1 MPHGL
6 AGDKFCKLAAKDCLN
21 NMYSA
26 SDIHSGDWID
36 RRMPAG
42 IRPYLRLARLDRP
55 IGTWLLLL
63 PCWWSIALAAL
74 PGDGPRLWLLLLFGL
89 GALVMRGAGCTIN
102 DMADRDIDGKVA
114 RTATRPLAS
123 GALSMR
129 QAWMFLALQLL
140 IGLVVLL
147 CLSRAAI
154 WLGIA
159 SLSLVVIYPFMK
171 RIIWWPQVVL
181 GLAFNW
187 GALMG
192 WAAVRHEVGWVSLPL
207 YAAGICW
214 TLVYDTIYAHQ
225 DKLDDLQVGVKS
237 TALHFGAATKKWL
250 TGFAIA
256 QVLLTAIA
264 FNAAN
269 LAWPAYPVLLA
280 VAGHLAWQIISVDL
294 NQPKDCLVKFKS
306 NRNLGLL
313 LFVGI
318 VLGRLLAV

>member
-1 MPHGL
+1 
-6 AGDKFCKLAAKDCLN
+6 
-21 NMYSA
+21 MYSA
-26 SDIHSGDWID
+26 SDIHNGDWVD
-36 RRMPAG
+36 RWLPVG
-42 IRPYLRLARLDRP
+42 IRPYLRLARIDRA
-55 IGTWLLLL
+55 IGTWLLLW
-63 PCWWSIALAAL
+63 PCWWSIALASA
-74 PGDGPRLWLLLLFGL
+74 PGHWPNIWLMILFGI

-123 GALSMR
+123 GALSMM
-129 QAWMFLALQLL
+129 QAWLFLALQLL
-140 IGLVVLL
+140 IGFVILL

-159 SLSLVVIYPFMK
+159 SLVIVAVYPFMK
-171 RIIWWPQVVL
+171 RITWWPQVVL

-192 WAAVRHEVGWVSLPL
+192 WAAVRHEFGWVSLPL
-207 YAAGICW
+207 YVAGICW
-214 TLVYDTIYAHQ
+214 TMVYDTIYAHQ
-225 DKLDDLQVGVKS
+225 DKWDDLQVGVKS
-237 TALHFGAATKKWL
+237 TALRFGADTKKWL
-250 TGFAIA
+250 SGFAVA

-269 LAWPAYPVLLA
+269 LAWPAYLALLA
-280 VAGHLAWQIISVDL
+280 VAVHLAWQLVGVDL
-294 NQPKDCLVKFKS
+294 NHPKDCRVKFNS